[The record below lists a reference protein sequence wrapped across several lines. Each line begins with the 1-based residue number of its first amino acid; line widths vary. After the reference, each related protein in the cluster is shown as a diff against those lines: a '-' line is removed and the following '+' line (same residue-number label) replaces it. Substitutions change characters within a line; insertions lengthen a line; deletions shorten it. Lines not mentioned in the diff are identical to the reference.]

1 MATSLKSEISYDNSI
16 YDKTNSIAGISYD
29 DITDMRGVVDYGNLF
44 QFAPYES
51 GYSLIAVINGPA
63 FVKDVPPSL
72 DYFKGLQKAFIKI
85 IENEFRGLDGIDD
98 ITSDTMEITDGV
110 TTMSLLSK
118 INQTTNSQISMRFFE
133 KTGATITKYIS
144 TYLRL
149 IRDPKTQAK
158 TYGGAIKV
166 DSTRKEY
173 GPQKEVFNFL
183 YIVTDATM
191 LHVEKAFLIL
201 NAQPTTAAYS
211 DLYNSEK
218 GTIENKEITVQF
230 NCFVVDGAAVNL
242 AAINYLKELVNN
254 QESTKPGMININSWN
269 FDWSIS
275 GLDKA
280 TGANTPTATI
290 GQLTVDRTKSA
301 NSVTKS
307 ITT

>member
-1 MATSLKSEISYDNSI
+1 MATNLNNEIKYDESI
-16 YDKTNSIAGISYD
+16 YDETNSIEGISYD

-63 FVKDVPPSL
+63 FAKDVPL
-72 DYFKGLQKAFIKI
+72 DYFQKLQKAFIKI

-98 ITSDTMEITDGV
+98 ITSDTMEITDGI

-158 TYGGAIKV
+158 TYGGAITV

-218 GTIENKEITVQF
+218 GTIENKEITVQW

-242 AAINYLKELVNN
+242 AAVNYLKELVNN
-254 QESTKPGMININSWN
+254 QETLDKNNGKININSWN

-275 GLDKA
+275 GLDAA
-280 TGANTPTATI
+280 TGENTPTATI
-290 GQLTVDRTKSA
+290 SQLKVDPEAAA
-301 NSVTKS
+301 NYVTKS